1 MSSSDSNASE
11 VPPAGEVERRVLAV
25 VSETKKLPPGQVTA
39 DSTLEELGI
48 DSLDRL
54 NILFDLETAFDI
66 SINDEE
72 ARGVRT
78 VREMVDGVRQL
89 VVARGAAAAKPGSAD
104 GDVGR

>member
-1 MSSSDSNASE
+1 MTTPPSNSIADPLPDGVEQRVIE
-11 VPPAGEVERRVLAV
+11 VVR
-25 VSETKKLPPGQVTA
+25 STKKLEPGQVTA

-78 VREMVDGVRQL
+78 VREMVDGVRL
-89 VVARGAAAAKPGSAD
+89 LLAARGAAGGAGLETPK
-104 GDVGR
+104 